1 MNRLSGS
8 VAAVGIALAVA
19 SAADAQSWSGVGR
32 YGYGPGYGGSVYGP
46 YRSSGVASALT
57 APLPGM
63 PGNPP
68 VAMPPPAA
76 GALDP
81 TQNIPF
87 RPNAN
92 VNTLEPRPVPTGPS
106 AYPAADYGSAAYS
119 GYTYPRYTYP
129 AYGSYGRG
137 RAGPFGRVFRRFR
150 R

>member
-1 MNRLSGS
+1 M
-8 VAAVGIALAVA
+8 GIDTGANPALA
-19 SAADAQSWSGVGR
+19 
-32 YGYGPGYGGSVYGP
+32 
-46 YRSSGVASALT
+46 